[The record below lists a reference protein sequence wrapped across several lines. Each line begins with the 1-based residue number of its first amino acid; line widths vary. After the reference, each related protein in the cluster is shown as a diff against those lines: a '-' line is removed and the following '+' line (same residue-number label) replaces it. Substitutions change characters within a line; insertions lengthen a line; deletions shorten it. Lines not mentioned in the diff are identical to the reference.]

1 MTNQLTIQET
11 DYGKLKARR
20 NIRQVNAELRFTEIY
35 KTTSQL
41 HPFLREV
48 ECLKVQTQEILKPIF
63 KGDWFAGRLE
73 RLFVGID
80 PERGDLNEVA
90 YFCQFTLLKE
100 QLQNPDLPESV
111 AKNIQSL
118 INFWSVESTFFR
130 CRKAFPEHL
139 NIGLPSDDY
148 YLGYEIAYPM
158 FGLGGPCL
166 DYDKLL
172 QLGLPGLKLQILNKL
187 KSADPKA
194 DPVFL
199 EACIKALD
207 IVTETAVRYADEA
220 KSKSAV
226 ENDPKQKAK
235 LEKISK
241 SLSHIATNKP
251 ETLHQ
256 AIQLFWLYNLI
267 SLSKNYGRMDIFLGD
282 FLENDLK
289 TGRLSWKQAREMLC
303 GLWNQ
308 IVDRGDNFNN
318 RIIIG
323 GRGRRNEANADLFAK
338 LALEVQALCKQSIPQ
353 LSVRWYNGMPHEIW
367 DKSLEVIGL
376 GSTFP
381 ILYNDDVN
389 IQAVAK
395 GMDISISEAEQYVP
409 YGCGEYVIDHAS
421 LGSPDAALNVV
432 KALDVT
438 LFNGLDSFT
447 GQKKGLPL
455 GQAFE
460 TFEELKVAFARQIDY
475 QVGMLADAQDRISR
489 VTAKYAAYPLLSIL
503 YDDCIKHGQP
513 LLSSGVRYLG
523 GTLETFGNNTAGDAL
538 FAIKTLVFDNKLV
551 SLEEVKTALFNNFE
565 GNEKLRQMLLRVP
578 KYGNDHTEADE
589 MSVWINEM
597 ICESARRQ
605 KHFTGLHSF
614 SVVLVNNGDNV
625 TLGKGTGASADGRL
639 KGEPLSN
646 GNQPG
651 AGYDTQGITA
661 LLNSMTKLNPALHAG
676 ATHNLKFSRKL
687 FQEEQN
693 KMSALLKAYFVK
705 GGTQAMITVTD
716 IQELENALKE
726 PEKYGN
732 LIVRVGG
739 YSERFIDLPHDVQLE
754 VMKRTLY

>member
-1 MTNQLTIQET
+1 MTIQET

-20 NIRQVNAELRFTEIY
+20 NINSVDAELRFTEVY
-35 KTTSQL
+35 KATSRL
-41 HPFLREV
+41 HPFLREL
-48 ECLKVQTQEILKPIF
+48 ECLKVQTQEILKPLQ
-63 KGDWFAGRLE
+63 KGAWFAGRLE

-111 AKNIQSL
+111 AKDIQSL
-118 INFWSVESTFFR
+118 IDFWSEESTFFR
-130 CRKAFPEHL
+130 CREAFPEH
-139 NIGLPSDDY
+139 IKKGLPSDDY

-172 QLGLPGLKLQILNKL
+172 QLGLSGLKSEILNKL
-187 KSADPKA
+187 ERKDPKA
-194 DPVFL
+194 NSVFL
-199 EACIKALD
+199 EACIKALE
-207 IVTETAVRYADEA
+207 IVSETAIRYADEA
-220 KSKSAV
+220 KSKSTI
-226 ENDPKQKAK
+226 ENDAKEKTK
-235 LEKISK
+235 LEEISN
-241 SLSHIATNKP
+241 SLIHITDRKP
-251 ETLHQ
+251 QTLHQ

-267 SLSKNYGRMDIFLGD
+267 SLSKNYGRMDVFLGD

-289 TGRLSWKQAREMLC
+289 TGRLSWEQAREMLY

-308 IVDRGDNFNN
+308 IADRGDNFNN

-323 GRGRRNEANADLFAK
+323 GRGRRNEANADLFAI
-338 LALEVQALCKQSIPQ
+338 LTLEVQALRNQSIPQ
-353 LSVRWYNGMPHEIW
+353 LSVRWYNTMPQEIW
-367 DKSLEVIGL
+367 DKSLDVIGL

-389 IQAVAK
+389 IAAVAK
-395 GMDISISEAEQYVP
+395 GLDISISEAEQYVP

-421 LGSPDAALNVV
+421 LGSPDAALNIV

-438 LFNGLDSFT
+438 LFNGIDSFT
-447 GQKKGLPL
+447 GLKKGLPL
-455 GQAFE
+455 GQTFE
-460 TFEELKVAFARQIDY
+460 TFDEFKVAFARQIDY
-475 QVGMLADAQDRISR
+475 QVTMLSDAQDRIMR
-489 VTAKYAAYPLLSIL
+489 VTAKYIAYPLLSIL
-503 YDDCIKHGQP
+503 YDDCIQRGQP
-513 LLSSGVRYLG
+513 LLSGGVRYLG
-523 GTLETFGNNTAGDAL
+523 GTLESFGNNTAGDAL
-538 FAIKTLVFDNKLV
+538 YAIKRLVFDKKLV
-551 SLEEVKTALFNNFE
+551 PLERLKEALYNNFA
-565 GNEKLRQMLLRVP
+565 GNEKLRQRLLRVD
-578 KYGNDHTEADE
+578 KYGNDLTGADE
-589 MSVWINEM
+589 MSVWVNEM
-597 ICESARRQ
+597 VCESARRQ

-651 AGYDTQGITA
+651 AGYDKQGITA
-661 LLNSMTKLNPALHAG
+661 LLNSMTKLDPSLHAG

-687 FQEEQN
+687 FQKEIT
-693 KMSALLKAYFVK
+693 KISALLKAYFAK

-716 IQELENALKE
+716 VQELENALKE

>member
-1 MTNQLTIQET
+1 MTNPQTIQET

-20 NIRQVNAELRFTEIY
+20 KINQVNAEMRFTEVY
-35 KTTSQL
+35 KATSQL

-48 ECLKVQTQEILKPIF
+48 ECLRVQTQEILKPIQ
-63 KGDWFAGRLE
+63 KGAWFAGRLE

-100 QLQNPDLPESV
+100 QLQNPDLSESV
-111 AKNIQSL
+111 AKDIQSL
-118 INFWSVESTFFR
+118 IDFWSGESTFSR
-130 CRKAFPEHL
+130 CREAFPDHL
-139 NIGLPSDDY
+139 KMGLPSDDY

-166 DYDKLL
+166 DFDKLL
-172 QLGLPGLKLQILNKL
+172 QHGLPGLKSEIQNKL
-187 KSADPKA
+187 ESADLQA
-194 DPVFL
+194 DSVFL
-199 EACIKALD
+199 EACLKGLE
-207 IVTETAVRYADEA
+207 IVKETAIRYADEA

-226 ENDPKQKAK
+226 ENDPKEKAK
-235 LEKISK
+235 LIEISNN
-241 SLSHIATNKP
+241 LIQIADHQP

-267 SLSKNYGRMDIFLGD
+267 SLVKNYGRMDVFLGD
-282 FLENDLK
+282 FLANDLNS
-289 TGRLSWKQAREMLC
+289 GRLNWQTAREMLC

-308 IVDRGDNFNN
+308 IADRGDNFNN

-323 GRGRRNEANADLFAK
+323 GLGRRNESNANLFAR
-338 LALEVQALCKQSIPQ
+338 LALKVQALCKQSIPQ
-353 LSVRWYNGMPHEIW
+353 LSVRWHNGMPHEIW

-389 IQAVAK
+389 IPAVAN
-395 GMDISISEAEQYVP
+395 GFDIATSEAEQYVP
-409 YGCGEYVIDHAS
+409 YGCGEYVIDHTS
-421 LGSPDAALNVV
+421 VGSPDAALNVV

-455 GQAFE
+455 GQTFE
-460 TFEELKVAFARQIDY
+460 TFDELKVAFARQIDY
-475 QVGMLADAQDRISR
+475 QVSMLADAQDQITH

-503 YDDCIKHGQP
+503 YDDCIQRGQS
-513 LLSSGVRYLG
+513 LLSGGVRYLG
-523 GTLETFGNNTAGDAL
+523 GTLESFGNNTAGDAL
-538 FAIKTLVFDNKLV
+538 YAIKTMVYNKKLF
-551 SLEEVKTALFNNFE
+551 SLETIKEALFSNFT
-565 GNEKLRQMLLRVP
+565 GYEKLKQMLLRVP
-578 KYGNDHTEADE
+578 KYGNDNDDADE
-589 MSVWINEM
+589 MSIWVNKVV
-597 ICESARRQ
+597 CESAHRQ
-605 KHFTGLHSF
+605 KYFTGLHSF

-639 KGEPLSN
+639 KGESLSN

-661 LLNSMTKLNPALHAG
+661 LLNSMVKLDPSLHAG

-687 FQEEQN
+687 FQEELP
-693 KMSALLKAYFVK
+693 KLSALLKAYFAK

-716 IQELENALKE
+716 VQELEQALKE

-739 YSERFIDLPHDVQLE
+739 YSERFIDLPKDVQLE

>member
-1 MTNQLTIQET
+1 MTNQQTIQET

-20 NIRQVNAELRFTEIY
+20 KINQVDAEMRFTEVY
-35 KTTSQL
+35 KATSQL

-48 ECLKVQTQEILKPIF
+48 ECMKVQTQEILKSIQ
-63 KGDWFAGRLE
+63 KGAWFAGRLD

-111 AKNIQSL
+111 AKDIQSL
-118 INFWSVESTFFR
+118 IDFWSAESTFFR
-130 CRKAFPEHL
+130 CREAFPDHL
-139 NIGLPSDDY
+139 KTGLPSDDY
-148 YLGYEIAYPM
+148 YLGHEIAYPM

-172 QLGLPGLKLQILNKL
+172 QVGIPGLKKQILNKL
-187 KSADPKA
+187 KSADSKA

-199 EACIKALD
+199 EACLKALE
-207 IVTETAVRYADEA
+207 IVKETAIRYADEA
-220 KSKSAV
+220 KSKLAR
-226 ENDPKQKAK
+226 ETNPAERAK
-235 LEKISK
+235 LQEINN
-241 SLSHIATNKP
+241 SLFHIAHNKP
-251 ETLHQ
+251 ESLHQ
-256 AIQLFWLYNLI
+256 AIQLFWLYNLV
-267 SLSKNYGRMDIFLGD
+267 SLSKNYGRIDVFLGD
-282 FLENDLK
+282 FLANDLK
-289 TGRLSWKQAREMLC
+289 SGRLIREQAREMLC
-303 GLWNQ
+303 GLWHQ
-308 IVDRGDNFNN
+308 IADRGDNFNN

-323 GRGRRNEANADLFAK
+323 GRGRRNETNANLFAQ
-338 LALEVQALCKQSIPQ
+338 LALETQALCNQSIPQ
-353 LSVRWYNGMPHEIW
+353 LSVRWHDGMPPEIW

-389 IQAVAK
+389 IPAVAS
-395 GMDISISEAEQYVP
+395 GFNISVSEAEQYVP

-421 LGSPDAALNVV
+421 VGSPDAALNVV

-455 GQAFE
+455 GKTFE
-460 TFEELKVAFARQIDY
+460 TFDELKVAFARQIDY
-475 QVGMLADAQDRISR
+475 HVGMLADAQDKISR
-489 VTAKYAAYPLLSIL
+489 ITAKYTAYPLLSIL
-503 YDDCIKHGQP
+503 YDDCIERGQP
-513 LLSSGVRYLG
+513 LLSGGVRYLG
-523 GTLETFGNNTAGDAL
+523 GTLESFGNNTAGDAL
-538 FAIKTLVFDNKLV
+538 FAIKMLVYEKKLLTLEKIK
-551 SLEEVKTALFNNFE
+551 ECLFHNFE
-565 GNEKLRQMLLRVP
+565 GEEKVRKMLLRVP
-578 KYGNDHTEADE
+578 KYGNDHQEVDE
-589 MSVWINEM
+589 MSLWVNHL

-605 KHFTGLHSF
+605 RLFTGLHSF

-651 AGYDTQGITA
+651 AGHDIQGVTA
-661 LLNSMTKLNPALHAG
+661 LLNSMAKLDPSLHAG

-687 FQEEQN
+687 FQEELP
-693 KMSALLKAYFVK
+693 KVSALLKAYFAK
-705 GGTQAMITVTD
+705 RGTQAMITVTD
-716 IQELENALKE
+716 ARELENAMKE

-739 YSERFIDLPHDVQLE
+739 YSERFIDLPREVQLE

>member
-1 MTNQLTIQET
+1 MYIQET

-20 NIRQVNAELRFTEIY
+20 NTYQVNAEMRFTEVY
-35 KTTSQL
+35 KATSQL

-48 ECLKVQTQEILKPIF
+48 ECLKVQTQEILKPIQ
-63 KGDWFAGRLE
+63 KDALFAGRLE

-111 AKNIQSL
+111 ARDIQSL
-118 INFWSVESTFFR
+118 IDFWSVESTFFR
-130 CRKAFPEHL
+130 CREAFPEHL
-139 NIGLPSDDY
+139 NKGLPNDEY
-148 YLGYEIAYPM
+148 YLGHEIAYPM

-172 QLGLPGLKLQILNKL
+172 KLGLPGLKSQILNKL
-187 KSADPKA
+187 ENIDDKA
-194 DPVFL
+194 DSAFL
-199 EACIKALD
+199 EASFIALD
-207 IVTETAVRYADEA
+207 IVRETAFRYADEA
-220 KSKSAV
+220 KLKLAI
-226 ENDPKQKAK
+226 ETDPAEKAK
-235 LEKISK
+235 LQGISN
-241 SLSHIATNKP
+241 SLFHIADNKT

-282 FLENDLK
+282 FLANDLNS
-289 TGRLSWKQAREMLC
+289 GRLSWKKAREMLR
-303 GLWNQ
+303 GLWFQ
-308 IVDRGDNFNN
+308 IADRGDNFNN

-323 GRGRRNEANADLFAK
+323 GRGRRNEANANLFAK
-338 LALEVQALCKQSIPQ
+338 LALEVQALYNQSIPQ
-353 LSVRWYNGMPHEIW
+353 LSVRWHDGMPSEIW

-389 IQAVAK
+389 IPAVAK
-395 GMDISISEAEQYVP
+395 GFDISISEAEQYVP

-421 LGSPDAALNVV
+421 VGSPDAALNVV

-447 GQKKGLPL
+447 GEKKGLPL
-455 GQAFE
+455 GPIFE
-460 TFEELKVAFARQIDY
+460 TFDELKVAFARQIDY
-475 QVGMLADAQDRISR
+475 HVGMLADAQDRISR

-503 YDDCIKHGQP
+503 YDDCIQRYQP
-513 LLSSGVRYLG
+513 LLNGGVRYLG
-523 GTLETFGNNTAGDAL
+523 GTLESFGNNTAGDAL
-538 FAIKTLVFDNKLV
+538 YAIKTLVFDKKMVTLDKLK
-551 SLEEVKTALFNNFE
+551 EALFTNFE

-578 KYGNDHTEADE
+578 KYGNDLKEADE
-589 MSVWINEM
+589 MSLWVNKVV
-597 ICESARRQ
+597 CESARQQ

-625 TLGKGTGASADGRL
+625 TLGKGTGASADGRF

-661 LLNSMTKLNPALHAG
+661 LLNSMAKLNPALHAG

-687 FQEEQN
+687 FQEERP
-693 KMSALLKAYFVK
+693 KVSALLKAYFAK
-705 GGTQAMITVTD
+705 GGTQAMVTVTD
-716 IQELENALKE
+716 GQELENALKE

-739 YSERFIDLPHDVQLE
+739 YSERFIDLPRGVQIE